1 MQHPLSLCF
10 VVKQNIGEVS
20 RSDGGVEC
28 HQKST
33 QQFFNPSPPQLSFLR
48 CLPYIALQFPVMLRD
63 TAGEKVDTF
72 EYRNRVARPPFL
84 LPRKF
89 STESKNEGYIETTR
103 YIPFG

>member
-1 MQHPLSLCF
+1 M
-10 VVKQNIGEVS
+10 GE
-20 RSDGGVEC
+20 GVNLYS
-28 HQKST
+28 QKST
-33 QQFFNPSPPQLSFLR
+33 QQFFNPSLPQLSFLR
-48 CLPYIALQFPVMLRD
+48 CLPYIALQFPVILWE

-72 EYRNRVARPPFL
+72 EYKNRVARPPFL

>member
-1 MQHPLSLCF
+1 MTEGLNVIKNLLGSFFTLSLATI
-10 VVKQNIGEVS
+10 V
-20 RSDGGVEC
+20 
-28 HQKST
+28 
-33 QQFFNPSPPQLSFLR
+33 PSESPLY
-48 CLPYIALQFPVMLRD
+48 CLQFPVMLRD

>member
-1 MQHPLSLCF
+1 MHLTPLLRNYCF
-10 VVKQNIGEVS
+10 FGVS
-20 RSDGGVEC
+20 PIFL
-28 HQKST
+28 T
-33 QQFFNPSPPQLSFLR
+33 Q
-48 CLPYIALQFPVMLRD
+48 YPVMLRD